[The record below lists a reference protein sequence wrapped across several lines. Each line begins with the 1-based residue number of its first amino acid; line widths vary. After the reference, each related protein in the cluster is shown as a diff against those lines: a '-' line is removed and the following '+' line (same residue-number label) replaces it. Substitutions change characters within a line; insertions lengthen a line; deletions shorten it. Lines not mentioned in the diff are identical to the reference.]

1 MPDAYRENTKFPTME
16 GNPPIMRRSALAAIA
31 AIGSASLLV
40 AGCSKADDNKN
51 TDNTKSAGANAATKD
66 VVNASTKK
74 GGTVTYEYSDVPD
87 SFDPG
92 NTYYAYMYNLSRLYA
107 RPLMTFQPGA
117 GEKGNTLVPDL
128 AASAGVPSDGGK
140 TWTYKLRTGLKYQD
154 GTAIT
159 SKDVKY
165 AVERSNF
172 ARDVLS
178 LGPNY
183 FQQFLVGGDKYKGP
197 YKDKSGKGLSSIE
210 TPDDTTVVFHLKT
223 AFQEFDYLVASPQTA
238 PVPQAKDNGVDYVK
252 NIVSSGSYKFDSYA
266 DGKQAVLVRN
276 ENWDAKSDPLR
287 KQYPDKIVVKLKV
300 AAETIDKDVLAGD
313 AIDLGGGG
321 VQAATQAQLL
331 SSADKKANTDNT
343 YGGRLVYMAIN
354 TKVKPFNNVAC
365 RKAVQFAIDKV
376 SVQTA
381 EGGPI
386 RGDIASTVLPPD
398 IPGYAKSDV
407 YASTD
412 SKGDAAKAKDQLK
425 ACGKSTISTNISARS
440 DRPQEIDAATAI
452 IASLKKAGI
461 NATLKQYPSGKYF
474 TDYAGVPKFT
484 EKQNIGLIM
493 MQWGADWPSGY
504 GFLQQ
509 ILNGSAIGDSGNT
522 NLSQYDNKD
531 VNALLEKAIGTEDN
545 AARNGLYTEIDK
557 KTMDDAVLVPLT
569 YFKVLLARPQYA
581 TNLVSTAAFSGQYD
595 YLNIGTTK
603 K

>member
-1 MPDAYRENTKFPTME
+1 
-16 GNPPIMRRSALAAIA
+16 MRRSALAAIA

-51 TDNTKSAGANAATKD
+51 DNGNKSAGANAATKD

-74 GGTVTYEYSDVPD
+74 GGTVTYELSDVPD

-128 AASAGVPSDGGK
+128 AESKGVPSDGGK
-140 TWTYKLRTGLKYQD
+140 TWTYKLRSGLKYQD
-154 GTAIT
+154 GSAIT

-183 FQQFLVGGDKYKGP
+183 FQQFLAGGDKYKGP
-197 YKDKSGKGLSSIE
+197 YKDKSAKGLSSIE
-210 TPDDTTVVFHLKT
+210 TPDDTTIVFHLKT
-223 AFQEFDYLVASPQTA
+223 AFQEFDYLVAAPQTA
-238 PVPQAKDNGVDYVK
+238 PVPQAKDKGVDYVK
-252 NIVSSGSYKFDSYA
+252 SIVSSGSYKFQSYSE
-266 DGKQAVLVRN
+266 GKQAVLVRN
-276 ENWDAKSDPLR
+276 ENWDAKTDPLR
-287 KQYPDKIVVKLKV
+287 KQYPEKIVVNLKV
-300 AAETIDKDVLAGD
+300 NAETIDKDVLAGD
-313 AIDLGGGG
+313 AIDLGGTG

-331 SSADKKANTDNT
+331 SSAEKKAGTDNT

-354 TKVKPFNNVAC
+354 TKVKPFDKVEC

-386 RGDIASTVLPPD
+386 RGDVASTVLPPD
-398 IPGYAKSDV
+398 IPGYEKSDV
-407 YASTD
+407 YASAGN
-412 SKGDAAKAKDQLK
+412 KGDEAKAKEQLK
-425 ACGKSTISTNISARS
+425 ACGKTSIKTNISARS

-452 IASLKKAGI
+452 INSLKKVGI
-461 NATLKQYPSGKYF
+461 DASLKQYPSGKYF

-509 ILNGSAIGDSGNT
+509 ILNGSAIGESGNT

-531 VNALLEKAIGTEDN
+531 VNALLEKAIGTQDD
-545 AARNGLYTEIDK
+545 AARNTLYTQIDK
-557 KTMDDAVLVPLT
+557 QTMDDAVLVPLT
-569 YFKVLLARPQYA
+569 YFKVLLARPQGY

>member
-1 MPDAYRENTKFPTME
+1 MKGKQT
-16 GNPPIMRRSALAAIA
+16 IMRRSALAAVA
-31 AIGSASLLV
+31 AIGSASLLLS
-40 AGCSKADDNKN
+40 ACSKADDNGG
-51 TDNTKSAGANAATKD
+51 DESKSAGANAATKG
-66 VVNASTKK
+66 VVNASTQK

-117 GEKGNTLVPDL
+117 GEEGNKLVPDL
-128 AASAGVPSDGGK
+128 AEKAGVPSDGGK
-140 TWTYKLRTGLKYQD
+140 TWTYKIRSGLKYQD

-183 FQQFLVGGDKYKGP
+183 FQQFMEGGKAYKGP
-197 YKDKSGKGLSSIE
+197 YKDKSAEGLKSIE
-210 TPDDTTVVFHLKT
+210 TPDDTTIVFKLNRP
-223 AFQEFDYLVASPQTA
+223 FQEFDYLVATPQTA
-238 PVPQAKDNGVDYVK
+238 PVPQAKDTGIDYVK
-252 NIVSSGSYKFDSYA
+252 SIVSSGSYKFQSY
-266 DGKQAVLVRN
+266 DEGKQAVLVRN
-276 ENWDAKSDPLR
+276 ENWDPKTDPLR

-300 AAETIDKDVLAGD
+300 NAETIDQDVQAGD
-313 AIDLGGGG
+313 AIDLGGTG
-321 VQAATQAQLL
+321 VQAATQAKVVNDAKL
-331 SSADKKANTDNT
+331 KANTDNT

-354 TKVKPFNNVAC
+354 NQVAPFDKVEC
-365 RKAVQFAIDKV
+365 RKAVEYAVDKV

-386 RGDIASTVLPPD
+386 RGDIATTVLPPD
-398 IPGYAKSDV
+398 ITGYAKADV
-407 YASTD
+407 YATTD
-412 SKGDAAKAKDQLK
+412 NKGDVAKAKEQLK
-425 ACGKSTISTNISARS
+425 ACGKTTINTNISARS

-452 IASLKKAGI
+452 IASLKKVGI
-461 NATLKQYPSGKYF
+461 NASLKQYPSGKYF
-474 TDYAGVPKFT
+474 TDYAGVPTFDK
-484 EKQNIGLIM
+484 KQNIGLHM
-493 MQWGADWPSGY
+493 MQWGADWNSGY

-509 ILNGSAIGDSGNT
+509 ILHGDAIGASGNT
-522 NLSQYDNKD
+522 NLSYLNDKQINEMLEQAIATEDD
-531 VNALLEKAIGTEDN
+531 TARNALYAQ
-545 AARNGLYTEIDK
+545 IDK
-557 KTMDDAVLVPLT
+557 RAMDLAALVPLT
-569 YFKVLLARPQYA
+569 YFKVLLYRPANY

>member
-1 MPDAYRENTKFPTME
+1 MPDAHRETIKFPTME

-51 TDNTKSAGANAATKD
+51 DGTTKSAGADAATKD

-117 GEKGNTLVPDL
+117 GQKGNTLVPDL

-140 TWTYKLRTGLKYQD
+140 TWTYKLRAGLKYQD
-154 GTAIT
+154 GTPIT

-197 YKDKSGKGLSSIE
+197 YKDKSGKGLDSIA

-252 NIVSSGSYKFDSYA
+252 NIVSSGSYKFQSYS

-276 ENWDAKSDPLR
+276 ENWDAKTDPLR
-287 KQYPDKIVVKLKV
+287 KQYPDKIVVNLKV
-300 AAETIDKDVLAGD
+300 NAETIDKDVLAGD
-313 AIDLGGGG
+313 AIDLGGTG
-321 VQAATQAQLL
+321 VQAATQAQVLTD
-331 SSADKKANTDNT
+331 AAKKANTDNT

-354 TKVKPFNNVAC
+354 TKVKPFDNVAC

-407 YASTD
+407 YASAGNT
-412 SKGDAAKAKDQLK
+412 GDATKAKDQLK

-531 VNALLEKAIGTEDN
+531 VNALLEKAIGTQDN

-569 YFKVLLARPQYA
+569 YFKVLLARPQFA

>member
-1 MPDAYRENTKFPTME
+1 
-16 GNPPIMRRSALAAIA
+16 MRRSALAAIA

-51 TDNTKSAGANAATKD
+51 TDNTKSAGANAATTD
-66 VVNASTKK
+66 VVNASTQK

-140 TWTYKLRTGLKYQD
+140 TWTYKLRAGLKYQD

-197 YKDKSGKGLSSIE
+197 YKDKSAKGLSSIE

-252 NIVSSGSYKFDSYA
+252 NIVSSGSYKFESYA

-276 ENWDAKSDPLR
+276 ENWDAKTDPLR
-287 KQYPDKIVVKLKV
+287 KQYPDKIVVNLKV

-321 VQAATQAQLL
+321 VQAATQAQVL

-354 TKVKPFNNVAC
+354 TKVKPFDNVAC

-381 EGGPI
+381 EGGPV

-407 YASTD
+407 YASAG
-412 SKGDAAKAKDQLK
+412 SKGDEAKAKDQLK
-425 ACGKSTISTNISARS
+425 ACGKSSINTNISARS

-452 IASLKKAGI
+452 INSLKKVGI
-461 NATLKQYPSGKYF
+461 NASLKQYPSGKYF

-484 EKQNIGLIM
+484 EKNNIGLIM

-509 ILNGSAIGDSGNT
+509 ILNGSAIGASGNT

-531 VNALLEKAIGTEDN
+531 VNALLEKAIGTQDN

>member
-1 MPDAYRENTKFPTME
+1 MK

-51 TDNTKSAGANAATKD
+51 TDNTKSAGANAATTD
-66 VVNASTKK
+66 VVNASTQK

-140 TWTYKLRTGLKYQD
+140 TWTYKLRAGLKYQD

-197 YKDKSGKGLSSIE
+197 YKDKSAKGLSSIE

-252 NIVSSGSYKFDSYA
+252 NIVSSGSYKFESYA

-276 ENWDAKSDPLR
+276 ENWDAKTDPLR
-287 KQYPDKIVVKLKV
+287 KQYPDKIVVNLKV

-321 VQAATQAQLL
+321 VQAATQAQVL

-354 TKVKPFNNVAC
+354 TKVKPFDNVAC

-381 EGGPI
+381 EGGPV

-407 YASTD
+407 YASAG
-412 SKGDAAKAKDQLK
+412 SKGDEAKAKDQLK
-425 ACGKSTISTNISARS
+425 ACGKSSINTNISARS

-452 IASLKKAGI
+452 INSLKKVGI
-461 NATLKQYPSGKYF
+461 NASLKQYPSGKYF

-484 EKQNIGLIM
+484 EKNNIGLIM

-509 ILNGSAIGDSGNT
+509 ILNGSAIGASGNT

-531 VNALLEKAIGTEDN
+531 VNALLEKAIGTQDN

>member
-1 MPDAYRENTKFPTME
+1 ME

-51 TDNTKSAGANAATKD
+51 TDNTKSAGANAATTD
-66 VVNASTKK
+66 VVNASTQK

-140 TWTYKLRTGLKYQD
+140 TWTYKLRAGLKYQD

-197 YKDKSGKGLSSIE
+197 YKDKSAKGLSSIE

-252 NIVSSGSYKFDSYA
+252 NIVSSGSYKFESYA

-276 ENWDAKSDPLR
+276 ENWDAKTDPLR
-287 KQYPDKIVVKLKV
+287 KQYPNKIVVNLKV

-321 VQAATQAQLL
+321 VQAATQAQVL

-354 TKVKPFNNVAC
+354 TKVKPFDNVAC

-381 EGGPI
+381 EGGPV

-407 YASTD
+407 YASAG

-425 ACGKSTISTNISARS
+425 ACGKSSINTNISARS

-452 IASLKKAGI
+452 INSLKKVGI
-461 NATLKQYPSGKYF
+461 NASLKQYPSGKYF

-484 EKQNIGLIM
+484 EKNNIGLIM

-504 GFLQQ
+504 GFQQQ
-509 ILNGSAIGDSGNT
+509 ILNGSAIGASGNT

-531 VNALLEKAIGTEDN
+531 VNALLEKAIGTQDN
-545 AARNGLYTEIDK
+545 AARNALYTEIDK

>member
-1 MPDAYRENTKFPTME
+1 ME
-16 GNPPIMRRSALAAIA
+16 GKQTIMRRSALAAVA
-31 AIGSASLLV
+31 AIGSVSLLL
-40 AGCSKADDNKN
+40 AGCSKADDNKEN
-51 TDNTKSAGANAATKD
+51 GNKSAGANAATKG
-66 VVNASTKK
+66 VVNASTQK

-107 RPLMTFQPGA
+107 RPLMTFKPGA
-117 GEKGNTLVPDL
+117 GEEGNTLVPDL

-140 TWTYKLRTGLKYQD
+140 TWTYKLRSGLKYQD

-183 FQQFLVGGDKYKGP
+183 FQQFLEGGDKYKGP
-197 YKDKSGKGLSSIE
+197 YKDKSAEGLKSIE
-210 TPDDTTVVFHLKT
+210 TPDDTTIVFKLNR
-223 AFQEFDYLVASPQTA
+223 AFQEFDYLVATPQTA
-238 PVPQAKDNGVDYVK
+238 PVPQAKDTGIDYVK
-252 NIVSSGSYKFDSYA
+252 SIVSSGSYQFQSYEE
-266 DGKQAVLVRN
+266 GKQAVLVRN
-276 ENWDAKSDPLR
+276 KNWDAATDPLR

-300 AAETIDKDVLAGD
+300 NAETIDQDVQAGD
-313 AIDLGGGG
+313 AIDLGGTG
-321 VQAATQAQLL
+321 VQAATQAKVVNDAAL
-331 SSADKKANTDNT
+331 KANTDNT

-354 TKVKPFNNVAC
+354 TQVAPFDNVAC
-365 RKAVQFAIDKV
+365 RKAVEYAIDKV

-386 RGDIASTVLPPD
+386 RGDIATTVLPPD
-398 IPGYAKSDV
+398 IPGYQKADV
-407 YASTD
+407 YATTGN
-412 SKGDAAKAKDQLK
+412 KGDVAKAKEQLK
-425 ACGKSTISTNISARS
+425 ACGKSTITTNISARS
-440 DRPQEIDAATAI
+440 DRQQEIDAATAI
-452 IASLKKAGI
+452 IASLKKVGI

-474 TDYAGVPKFT
+474 TDYAGVPTFDK
-484 EKQNIGLIM
+484 KQNIGLHM
-493 MQWGADWPSGY
+493 MQWGADWPGGY

-509 ILNGSAIGDSGNT
+509 ILHGDAIGASGNT
-522 NLSQYDNKD
+522 NISYLDDKQVNEMLETAIATQDEAKRNSQY
-531 VNALLEKAIGTEDN
+531 A
-545 AARNGLYTEIDK
+545 EIDK
-557 KTMDDAVLVPLT
+557 RTMDLAALVPLT
-569 YFKVLLARPQYA
+569 YFKVLLYRPANY

>member
-1 MPDAYRENTKFPTME
+1 
-16 GNPPIMRRSALAAIA
+16 MRRSALAAIA
-31 AIGSASLLV
+31 AIGSATLLV
-40 AGCSKADDNKN
+40 AGCSKADDNKDGN
-51 TDNTKSAGANAATKD
+51 GGSSAAANAATKG
-66 VVNASTKK
+66 VVNASDKK
-74 GGTVTYEYSDVPD
+74 GGTLTYELSDVPD

-92 NTYYAYMYNLSRLYA
+92 NTYYAYMYNFSRLYA
-107 RPLMTFQPGA
+107 RPLMTFEPAA
-117 GEKGNTLVPDL
+117 GSKGNTLVPDL
-128 AASAGVPSDGGK
+128 AASKGVPSDGGK
-140 TWTYKLRTGLKYQD
+140 TWTYKLRSGLKYQD

-197 YKDKSGKGLSSIE
+197 YKDKSAAGLASIA
-210 TPDDTTVVFHLKT
+210 TPDDTTIVFHLKT
-223 AFQEFDYLVASPQTA
+223 AFQEFDYLVAAPQTA

-252 NIVSSGSYKFDSYA
+252 NIVSSGSYQFQSYQ

-276 ENWDAKSDPLR
+276 KNWDPKTDPLR
-287 KQYPDKIVVKLKV
+287 KQLPDKIVVNLKV
-300 AAETIDKDVLAGD
+300 NPETIDKDVLAGD
-313 AIDLGGGG
+313 AIDLGGSG
-321 VQAATQAQLL
+321 VQAATQAQVLTDA
-331 SSADKKANTDNT
+331 SKKANTDNT

-354 TKVKPFNNVAC
+354 TKVKPFDNVAC
-365 RKAVQFAIDKV
+365 RKAVEYAINKV

-398 IPGYAKSDV
+398 IPGYSKADV
-407 YASTD
+407 YATTGN
-412 SKGDAAKAKDQLK
+412 KGDAAKAKEQLK

-452 IASLKKAGI
+452 INSLKAAGI

-484 EKQNIGLIM
+484 EQQNIGLIM

-509 ILNGSAIGDSGNT
+509 ILNGEAIGASGNT
-522 NLSQYDNKD
+522 NLSQYNNKA
-531 VNALLEKAIGTEDN
+531 VNDLLAKAIGTQDDTE
-545 AARNGLYTEIDK
+545 RNSLYTQIDK
-557 KTMDDAVLVPLT
+557 QTMDDAAIVPLT
-569 YFKVLLARPQYA
+569 YFKVLLARPTTY
-581 TNLVSTAAFSGQYD
+581 TNLVSSAAWSGQYD
-595 YLNIGTTK
+595 YLNIGVASK
-603 K
+603 